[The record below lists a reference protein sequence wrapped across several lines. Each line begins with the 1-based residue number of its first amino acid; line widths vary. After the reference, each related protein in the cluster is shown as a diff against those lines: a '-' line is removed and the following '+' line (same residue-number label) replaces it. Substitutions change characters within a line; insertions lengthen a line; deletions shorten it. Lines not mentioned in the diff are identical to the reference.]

1 MANIYFIG
9 LSVKP
14 VVSGTERPL
23 KLFCWI
29 RDSGPDFELKL
40 CGDYFFKEEEEVK
53 DAWDSSD
60 EEIEVQND
68 SKVTTPPPTA
78 NQRTGSQTE
87 TANQKQEKP
96 QTTSPPKVTTP
107 TPNNNVATT
116 NGAKDNKKEKT
127 KSQKQNLETKENHKK
142 SQKHKITNE
151 TSVPKTDKG
160 EQKGTSLFL
169 TRVHGTVV
177 VLDCQGS

>member
-1 MANIYFIG
+1 MVRFRLLLRRTLVHPKRTAIQYFG
-9 LSVKP
+9 PKP
-14 VVSGTERPL
+14 N
-23 KLFCWI
+23 F
-29 RDSGPDFELKL
+29 
-40 CGDYFFKEEEEVK
+40 YNFFKEEEEVK

-96 QTTSPPKVTTP
+96 QTTPPPKVTTP
-107 TPNNNVATT
+107 TPNNVATT

-151 TSVPKTDKG
+151 TSVPKTEKG
-160 EQKGTSLFL
+160 EQKGTSLYL
-169 TRVHGTVV
+169 TGIYGTVV
-177 VLDCQGS
+177 VLDHQNIVGHKL

>member
-1 MANIYFIG
+1 MEMDRGPIQILNPNLIFI
-9 LSVKP
+9 
-14 VVSGTERPL
+14 
-23 KLFCWI
+23 I
-29 RDSGPDFELKL
+29 
-40 CGDYFFKEEEEVK
+40 FKEEEEVK

-96 QTTSPPKVTTP
+96 QTTPPPKVTTP
-107 TPNNNVATT
+107 TPNNVATT

-151 TSVPKTDKG
+151 TSVPKTEKG
-160 EQKGTSLFL
+160 EHKGTSLYL
-169 TRVHGTVV
+169 TGIHGTVV
-177 VLDCQGS
+177 VLDGKSTRVTNYKHHKKYLNL